1 MNIICVLDKG
11 KANILESKGFNYQIA
26 IIDNKTV
33 YKFVNTPE
41 LERYLNSN
49 FSNQEYFNVPYMNF

>member
-11 KANILESKGFNYQIA
+11 KADILESKGFNYQIA

-49 FSNQEYFNVPYMNF
+49 FSNQEYLNVPYMNF

>member
-1 MNIICVLDKG
+1 MNIVCILDKN
-11 KANILESKGFNYQIA
+11 KADILKSKGFNYQIA

-33 YKFVNTPE
+33 YKFVKTPE

-49 FSNQEYFNVPYMNF
+49 FSNQEYFNIPYMNF

>member
-1 MNIICVLDKG
+1 MNIICILDKN
-11 KANILESKGFNYQIA
+11 KADLLESMGFNYQIA

-49 FSNQEYFNVPYMNF
+49 FSNQEYFNIPYMNF

>member
-1 MNIICVLDKG
+1 MNIVCILDKN
-11 KANILESKGFNYQIA
+11 KTDILKSKGFNYQIA